1 MTFTKNIHSVN
12 APHTLDILSF
22 LDCISL
28 LKLSIKQANSL
39 DLPLTTEDLKKALFS
54 MPNNKV

>member
-1 MTFTKNIHSVN
+1 M
-12 APHTLDILSF
+12 DILSF